1 MSDASRSDERDGG
14 KPFNQAERP
23 PSITLITP
31 PLHHAHHSTPVR
43 IALFPGSFDP
53 FTNGHLDVVRR
64 GAGLFDQVIV
74 AIGNN
79 SSKQRYLPVA
89 YMEAQIAG
97 VFRDEPRVS
106 VRSFRGL
113 TADFAREVGA
123 RYLLRGLRNTTDFEY
138 ENTIAQANRH
148 VNPELETVFLITAP
162 ALAAISST
170 IIREIHRFGGDV
182 TQFVPF
188 ALPQASQL

>member
-1 MSDASRSDERDGG
+1 M
-14 KPFNQAERP
+14 
-23 PSITLITP
+23 
-31 PLHHAHHSTPVR
+31 R

-64 GAGLFDQVIV
+64 GVSLFDQVII

-79 SSKQRYLPVA
+79 SSKSRYLPVEQ
-89 YMEAQIAG
+89 MTEMIAE

-106 VRSFRGL
+106 VQSYKGL
-113 TADFAREVGA
+113 TADYARETGA

-148 VNPELETVFLITAP
+148 VNPDLETVFLITSP
-162 ALAAISST
+162 TLAAISST
-170 IIREIHRFGGDV
+170 IIREIHRFGGNVDD
-182 TQFVPF
+182 FVPF
-188 ALPQASQL
+188 ALPAAESLKG